1 MNHARLLRTDCFIAG
16 QTARPRSDL
25 FVCPDS
31 TIYLTAINCSEIG
44 ARSLY
49 RKRRALCV
57 IALVVYT
64 VAVFSDRL
72 CIMPP
77 PAALDIT
84 GLSCVRGDR
93 TLFRDLDM
101 AAYPGEVIYVRGRNG
116 CGKTTL
122 LRALAGLLLPESGQI
137 RWQGEPIRSL
147 REDYARHLL
156 YLGHLNAIKGDLT
169 AVENLRIAATLDGYA
184 LDEERAWQVLATIGL
199 RGYEDLPSKHLS
211 QGQKRR
217 VALARLLA
225 NDATLWIL
233 DEPFTALDVAA
244 VDQLQQVIR
253 NHVDAGGIAILT
265 THQEVAMLSDRARVL
280 DLGKAHA

>member
-1 MNHARLLRTDCFIAG
+1 MGDQA
-16 QTARPRSDL
+16 DL
-25 FVCPDS
+25 
-31 TIYLTAINCSEIG
+31 EIS
-44 ARSLY
+44 A
-49 RKRRALCV
+49 
-57 IALVVYT
+57 
-64 VAVFSDRL
+64 
-72 CIMPP
+72 
-77 PAALDIT
+77 
-84 GLSCVRGDR
+84 LSCVRGDR
-93 TLFRDLDM
+93 VLFRQLDLV
-101 AAYPGEVIYVRGRNG
+101 ARSGEVLYVRGPNG

-137 RWQGEPIRSL
+137 LWRGQSIRRL

-169 AVENLRIAATLDGYA
+169 AAENLRIAATLDGYG
-184 LDEERAWQVLATIGL
+184 LDEQRAWDILTTMGL
-199 RGYEDLPSKHLS
+199 RGHEDLPSKHLS

-253 NHVDAGGIAILT
+253 THVDGGGIAILT
-265 THQEVAMLSDRARVL
+265 THQEVAMLSDRARTL
-280 DLGKAHA
+280 DLGRAHA